1 MLTLALSPS
10 YSAIPYLGLTSVF
23 LMVYPDLIDPS
34 LKPSQSVSP
43 DCQPINVSPIE
54 ASGSH
59 YAPVELSN
67 DYCIMFLNQN
77 HCGFFFFFGTY
88 IYMHIYMHT
97 CMYVWTYTEL
107 DLYLYMLQNYIP
119 MLTSH
124 KCLLSIVDLSKVLHL
139 EIRQ

>member
-1 MLTLALSPS
+1 
-10 YSAIPYLGLTSVF
+10 
-23 LMVYPDLIDPS
+23 
-34 LKPSQSVSP
+34 
-43 DCQPINVSPIE
+43 
-54 ASGSH
+54 
-59 YAPVELSN
+59 
-67 DYCIMFLNQN
+67 
-77 HCGFFFFFGTY
+77 
-88 IYMHIYMHT
+88 MHIYMHT